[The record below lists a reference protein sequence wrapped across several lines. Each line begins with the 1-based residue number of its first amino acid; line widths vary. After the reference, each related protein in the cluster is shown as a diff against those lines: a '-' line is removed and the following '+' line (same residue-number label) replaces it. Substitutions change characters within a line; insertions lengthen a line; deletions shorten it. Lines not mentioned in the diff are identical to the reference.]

1 MFNNMF
7 CCCCLLC
14 KSSFY
19 PGSSPTS
26 SEQPPLSLP
35 CWSSGSDCSCNAQQ
49 VGLIPGRGTKIPHVC
64 GMAKLKKKKKS
75 TNKKEKSKPNK
86 KGKHKPNKKEKKKKG
101 QNSPSKVSERVF
113 PWLKSSASLLNK
125 AKFSIFRLCFFFQS
139 TPCSDKTSQAA
150 PTPHHLVQPL
160 GCTLLYDLSAGS

>member
-35 CWSSGSDCSCNAQQ
+35 CWSSGSGCSCNAQQ

-64 GMAKLKKKKKS
+64 GMAKLKKKKVQIKKKKVS
-75 TNKKEKSKPNK
+75 QIKKEKISQIKNK
-86 KGKHKPNKKEKKKKG
+86 KKKKG

-125 AKFSIFRLCFFFQS
+125 AKFSIFRLCFFFS
-139 TPCSDKTSQAA
+139 RHHVVIKHPGLHPPPTTSSS
-150 PTPHHLVQPL
+150 L
-160 GCTLLYDLSAGS
+160 